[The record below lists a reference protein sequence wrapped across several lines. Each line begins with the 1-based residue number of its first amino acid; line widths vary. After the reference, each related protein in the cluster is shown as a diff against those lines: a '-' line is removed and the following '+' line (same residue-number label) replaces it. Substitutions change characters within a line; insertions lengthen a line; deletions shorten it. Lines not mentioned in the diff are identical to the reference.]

1 MRLCGFALI
10 FGVFLIFAPCASAL
24 LFTDDTSTT
33 DKHHFGL
40 EFWTQYY
47 KDAQYNYEDDY
58 NSTSR
63 ETKLCFYLLYGLA
76 GNWDVGLTVP
86 YGYLDYDARETK
98 ANGCQDIEIETKYR
112 FFEET
117 NLLPSFALYVDYI
130 TGSANDEK
138 SLGSGDQDVWLN
150 GIFSKTL
157 TESLWLDLNLGYYF
171 TGGKASDDA
180 FIYSVG
186 LTRGLLEKIYI
197 YAEVYGEVE
206 FERNFNDNVCI
217 GALSVGYEINPQ
229 IFIKTGAAAG
239 ISDGA
244 NDLMFSGR
252 ISFSF

>member
-1 MRLCGFALI
+1 MRLGGFTLI
-10 FGVFLIFAPCASAL
+10 FGGFLIFAPCASAL
-24 LFTDDTSTT
+24 LFTDDASTT
-33 DKHHFGL
+33 NKHHFGL
-40 EFWTQYY
+40 EFWVQYY

-63 ETKLCFYLLYGLA
+63 ETKLCSYLLYGLA
-76 GNWDVGLTVP
+76 DNWDVGLTVP
-86 YGYLDYDARETK
+86 YGYLDYDAGETK
-98 ANGCQDIEIETKYR
+98 ANGFQDIEVETKYR

-117 NLLPSFALYVDYI
+117 SLLPSFALYVDYI
-130 TGSANDEK
+130 TGSANEEK

-171 TGGKASDDA
+171 SGGKAADDV

-186 LTRGLLEKIYI
+186 LSRGFLERIYV
-197 YAEVYGEVE
+197 YAELYGEVE
-206 FERNFNDNVCI
+206 FERSFNNNVCI
-217 GALSVGYEINPQ
+217 GALSVGYEINPL
-229 IFIKTGAAAG
+229 IFVKTGAAAG

-244 NDLMFSGR
+244 NDLMLSCR